1 MNNNAGI
8 YIRLSQMDDYMK
20 ERFESESVE
29 NQRVI
34 LTDYATEHNF
44 NVVKEYVDDG
54 YSGTN
59 FNRPAFKEMLEDL
72 KNKVIDTV
80 IVKDLSRLGRDHI
93 QTGYFIET
101 FFPSQH
107 IRFISLLENLDSQLQ
122 PDYNDNATFVMACN
136 DYFSKQTSIK
146 IRAILDMKKREGK
159 FVGSQVLFGYMRDPE
174 DKNHLV
180 PNPETAPIVREVFKL
195 ALEGKYPQE
204 IADICNE
211 RNYITPSK
219 YAFKKGHINEKWTS
233 STVVHTLRNQMYAGD
248 MVQSKS
254 EKVSYKSDK
263 TVSNPKSKWI
273 IVENTHEPLV
283 KKEQFNFLQMDRLV
297 KDKTSRGREKK
308 LLENYIFCK
317 ECGNAISFSLG
328 GRQKLVQ
335 GNCNTHNRYDG
346 KNKCKT
352 HYILYD
358 PFEKQVLSELSKID
372 IDISKLTRKNLYRVI
387 DRIFID
393 ENKEITIILK
403 KKKHKPIT
411 FEYKPPR
418 AERKK

>member
-1 MNNNAGI
+1 MNNTAGI
-8 YIRLSQMDDYMK
+8 YIRLSQMDEYMK

-34 LTDYATEHNF
+34 LTDYAKEHNF

-59 FNRPAFKEMLEDL
+59 FDRPAFKEMLEDL
-72 KNKVIDTV
+72 KNKIIDTI

-93 QTGYFIET
+93 QTGYFVET
-101 FFPSQH
+101 FFPSQN

-211 RNYITPSK
+211 KNYITPSK
-219 YAFKKGHINEKWTS
+219 YAFKNGHINEKWTA
-233 STVVHTLRNQMYAGD
+233 STVLHTIKNQMYAGD
-248 MVQSKS
+248 MVQSRS
-254 EKVSYKSDK
+254 EKVSYKSEK
-263 TVSNPKSKWI
+263 TVANPKSKWI

-283 KKEQFNFLQMDRLV
+283 KKEQFKYLQLDRLTR
-297 KDKTSRGREKK
+297 DKTIGGRDKE

-317 ECGNAISFSLG
+317 ECGNAIAFSFV
-328 GRQKLVQ
+328 GRRNLLQ
-335 GNCNTHNRYDG
+335 GNCGTHNRCNG
-346 KNKCKT
+346 KNKCKA
-352 HYILYD
+352 HYILYV
-358 PFEKQVLSELSKID
+358 PFEEQVLNELSKIG
-372 IDISKLTRKNLYRVI
+372 IDTSKLNRNNLFKII
-387 DRIFID
+387 DRIFLD
-393 ENKEITIILK
+393 ENKEVTIVFK
-403 KKKHKPIT
+403 KKK
-411 FEYKPPR
+411 YKTISFKYKSPR
-418 AERKK
+418 ERKK